1 MSFLKRSLVDWKPFQ
16 YFLSFCFNVC
26 CPETCRPK
34 IFEWNPGHIHQ
45 RGWGHEEDRSI
56 LLLKSHW
63 LQVSKTQT
71 RNGPNH
77 HPNFPFCRFPGFCW
91 GSDDFFPP
99 KSSCCA
105 RNIGKSQLQSTKPR
119 RPVSLWHMH
128 HVNHP
133 GSRRFGGGMTQKVDG
148 FSEPSPKQSMYGIP
162 VPTCTI
168 AKISQIWLVNI
179 RTLHGWNWKKQI
191 LSKWESH

>member
-1 MSFLKRSLVDWKPFQ
+1 MFAVQKLVASRFSSETPVTSTKGGGATKKIDLFCCWNRIDFKFPKLKFD
-16 YFLSFCFNVC
+16 N
-26 CPETCRPK
+26 
-34 IFEWNPGHIHQ
+34 
-45 RGWGHEEDRSI
+45 
-56 LLLKSHW
+56 
-63 LQVSKTQT
+63 T